1 MASMM
6 VNRACPQCGG
16 LAIDDDYYKI
26 GERYIYCYCCGYT
39 YIREQYFDEVENKI
53 KLKEEESKGYGMF
66 RLAKK
71 DGSKDLYSIDTPI
84 TKELINEYKE
94 KLEKD
99 NEIDLEK
106 SYLVSYSDGEF
117 TVLFGE
123 VPSRYL
129 ISYEEYKRKGY
140 LDVMRI

>member
-16 LAIDDDYYKI
+16 LAIDEDYYKI

-53 KLKEEESKGYGMF
+53 KLRVEESNGYGMF
-66 RLAKK
+66 RIAMK
-71 DGSKDLYSIDTPI
+71 DGSKDLFSIDTPI
-84 TKELINEYKE
+84 TEELINEYKE
-94 KLEKD
+94 KLKNN
-99 NEIDLEK
+99 NEVDLNK
-106 SYLVSYSDGEF
+106 SYLVSYFDGKF

-123 VPSRYL
+123 VPEIYL